1 MYMCVHVH
9 MHTCMICTN
18 IFICMYTCAHTVYAC
33 ICVWHLNA
41 YICIHINV
49 CVYWYVYHTY
59 MCMRGIKTVNINLS
73 LLWSHTWVLV
83 MKVRK
88 YIHKV
93 LGPALVFI
101 HTFFILMFGS
111 FQPQNWVTGFP
122 AWCNTGQALWDMV
135 ISVLNNGM
143 EQKLIQVRVL
153 SLRFSN
159 LSLPPLPFLWLNMN
173 ERWCHL
179 LNVHRQFLW
188 R

>member
-1 MYMCVHVH
+1 MYAMHEHIYMHVHMCTYSVCMYMCMTSQCIH
-9 MHTCMICTN
+9 MHTHKCM
-18 IFICMYTCAHTVYAC
+18 
-33 ICVWHLNA
+33 CV
-41 YICIHINV
+41 
-49 CVYWYVYHTY
+49 WYVYHTY